1 MPAQITYVQEAS
13 MEINCFVYN
22 VILHSIQRLKGTVWM
37 SSQTAERTYYILW
50 IVKHVSLLIS
60 FLRLVVSHSS
70 FTYFF
75 FVFFS
80 AHSGFLSAR
89 PLLILV
95 ARCSSHTQ
103 FFSHNNIRSKS
114 YVFVLDTTLLYMLL
128 CRNHAFAELFN
139 DLYPFISHV
148 TMDISAHGIWFASSH
163 WSLIQWRL

>member
-1 MPAQITYVQEAS
+1 MPAQITYVQEAR

-75 FVFFS
+75 FVFF
-80 AHSGFLSAR
+80 FCTFRLSIRTAIVDLR
-89 PLLILV
+89 
-95 ARCSSHTQ
+95 RSSHTQ

>member
-75 FVFFS
+75 FVFF
-80 AHSGFLSAR
+80 FCTIRLSIR
-89 PLLILV
+89 PAIV
-95 ARCSSHTQ
+95 DPRRSSHTQ